1 MGLGL
6 GLLHAF
12 ESDHVAAVT
21 TLIAQGG
28 GTRRAAWLGASW
40 GLGHAIPLVVVGT
53 LLISLGIEVP
63 ASIAGCLDLVV
74 VVMLLALGVRSIVA
88 ARLFSPPP
96 SSSLEHHPT
105 GLHTHRPDESPHAHA
120 TGDRVR
126 TPMGAMLVG
135 AVHGASGTAA
145 VAVAWLMTMPRAVG
159 VLYLSVYAAGAAL
172 GMTLLSALLTLPLGA
187 MLRLWPASGRALR
200 VSTGVLSLIAAC
212 VLLARISA
220 G

>member
-28 GTRRAAWLGASW
+28 GTRRAALLGASW
-40 GLGHAIPLVVVGT
+40 GLGHAIPLVVVGSV
-53 LLISLGIEVP
+53 LISLGIEVP
-63 ASIAGCLDLVV
+63 PSVAGALDLVV
-74 VVMLLALGVRSIVA
+74 VVMLVALGARAIAA
-88 ARLFSPPP
+88 ARWV
-96 SSSLEHHPT
+96 HPVPNS
-105 GLHTHRPDESPHAHA
+105 GDAHSAHDHAQHDNDHTHHHVVAP
-120 TGDRVR
+120 DRVR
-126 TPMGAMLVG
+126 TPLGAMLVG

-145 VAVAWLMTMPRAVG
+145 VAVAWLMTMPRAIG
-159 VLYLSVYAAGAAL
+159 VLYLSVYATGAAV

-187 MLRLWPASGRALR
+187 MMRRWPASGRALR
-200 VSTGVLSLIAAC
+200 MSTGVLSLIAAC